1 MDKQISIERQRVY
14 RFRVHGQLDKN
25 WSDRFDVFTLEYMS
39 GDTIL
44 TGPVADQAALHGIL
58 SRIGD
63 LGLSIELV
71 EHVNI

>member
-1 MDKQISIERQRVY
+1 
-14 RFRVHGQLDKN
+14 
-25 WSDRFDVFTLEYMS
+25 MS

-44 TGPVADQAALHGIL
+44 TDPVADQAALYGIL

-71 EHVNI
+71 EYVNICKNTSLCSKEKVLRYTLFQ

>member
-1 MDKQISIERQRVY
+1 
-14 RFRVHGQLDKN
+14 LDKN
-25 WSDRFDVFTLEYMS
+25 WSDWFDGFTLEYMS

-44 TGPVADQAALHGIL
+44 TGRVADQAALHGIL

-71 EHVNI
+71 EHVNICKNTSLCGKEKALWYTLFQ

>member
-1 MDKQISIERQRVY
+1 
-14 RFRVHGQLDKN
+14 LDKN
-25 WSDRFDVFTLEYMS
+25 WSDWFDGFTLEYMS

-44 TGPVADQAALHGIL
+44 IGPVADQAALHGIL